1 MKEQH
6 FQSTDFSQEAW
17 PDPYDYDDD
26 RPDRLTDYLIA
37 TRGPAPGQDPAEPSE
52 QVGSSRPRHRLLIE
66 QALQSESAHRSLSTP
81 QASVIRWKVP
91 TGALIILALV
101 LSGFALWPLLGDSTG
116 SQEVI
121 PPVSAPTQEQAGARS
136 TQEPNYASDSGAPT
150 SNSSAQSGGAVLV
163 HVTGA
168 VISPGLYELKP
179 GSRINDALAAA
190 GGPTPD
196 ANTSAINLAE
206 PVMDGT
212 QIYVPAAGEEAAL
225 PPAQA
230 ARGKAS
236 TSVGG
241 SSATNQLV
249 NINTADATELQTLPQ
264 VGPVLAES
272 IIAWREEHGGF
283 QSVDELDQVSGIGPA
298 KLEKLRPLVT
308 V

>member
-6 FQSTDFSQEAW
+6 FQSPDLSQEAW
-17 PDPYDYDDD
+17 PEPYDCEDD
-26 RPDRLTDYLIA
+26 RPDRLTDYLIT
-37 TRGPAPGQDPAEPSE
+37 TRGPAPGEDPAQPSE

-66 QALQSESAHRSLSTP
+66 QALQAQSAHSSLSAP

-101 LSGFALWPLLGDSTG
+101 LSGFALWPVVGDSRG

-121 PPVSAPTQEQAGARS
+121 SPVSAPAQEQAGARS
-136 TQEPNYASDSGAPT
+136 RQEPNNTSDSSTPT
-150 SNSSAQSGGAVLV
+150 SSSSAASGGAVLV

-179 GSRINDALAAA
+179 GGRVNDALTAA
-190 GGPTPD
+190 GGPRPD

-206 PVMDGT
+206 PVMDGR
-212 QIYVPAAGEEAAL
+212 QIYVPAVGEETVL

-230 ARGKAS
+230 TQGKAS
-236 TSVGG
+236 SSAGS
-241 SSATNQLV
+241 SSATDHLV
-249 NINTADATELQTLPQ
+249 NINTAEASELQTLPQ

-283 QSVDELDQVSGIGPA
+283 QSVDELDQVSGIGPS